1 MKTLHVNVRGRVQ
14 GVFYRDYSKR
24 QAESLNISGWIR
36 NMPDGSVEAIIS
48 GRDSD
53 VEQMVEWFQ
62 TGSPLSN
69 VTSVQAEEIFPTEKL
84 KNFEI
89 RYYR

>member
-24 QAESLNISGWIR
+24 QADLLNIRGWIR
-36 NMPDGSVEAIIS
+36 NMPDGSVEAVIS
-48 GRDSD
+48 GNDSD
-53 VEQMVEWFQ
+53 VDQMIEWFQ
-62 TGSPLSN
+62 MGSPLSH
-69 VTSVQAEEIFPTEKL
+69 VTSVHAEEVFYTEDL
-84 KNFEI
+84 NNFEI